1 MSLEL
6 AIISALAGVAL
17 GLRYKV
23 MILIRAVAL
32 VATFAMMVGIA
43 RGDHVWSIISAIA
56 ILGTAVQLGYLA
68 GISIRATVGWVLV
81 PHAQAALLRQAL
93 SRHARQEAA
102 SAFSQGASR
111 TVGADLASDF
121 HPRGISILQHAPSD
135 RNVNST
141 VPPSS

>member
-6 AIISALAGVAL
+6 AIISALAGVAV

-32 VATFAMMVGIA
+32 VATFAMMVGIV

-68 GISIRATVGWVLV
+68 GISIRAAVR
-81 PHAQAALLRQAL
+81 AALLRQAL

-102 SAFSQGASR
+102 SAFGQVR
-111 TVGADLASDF
+111 
-121 HPRGISILQHAPSD
+121 RGQREL
-135 RNVNST
+135 T
-141 VPPSS
+141 